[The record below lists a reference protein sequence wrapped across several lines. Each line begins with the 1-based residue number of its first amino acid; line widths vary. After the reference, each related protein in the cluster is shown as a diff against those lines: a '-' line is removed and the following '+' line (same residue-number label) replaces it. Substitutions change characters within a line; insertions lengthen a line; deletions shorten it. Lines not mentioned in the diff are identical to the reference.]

1 MDSVDQSALR
11 HACRMLLK
19 PIVSFLMK
27 CGMTYREF
35 IDLAKSSFVEVATD
49 EYGIK
54 GRPTNISR
62 VSILTGISR
71 KEVKRQRDLLEQPE
85 EHPGGRTTDAT
96 RVLSGWFQDP
106 DFLDADGEPLAL
118 CLSGQGATMTE
129 LCARYAGDIAATT
142 MAKELKRV
150 GAVEED
156 ADGRLLAK
164 RRYYMPTPF
173 DPQWI
178 MNAGSIFSDLGKNI
192 NHNLAADDDHPSRFL
207 GRATDDTIAESAI
220 PEFRK
225 FIEENGG
232 PFLELVDD
240 WLTKH
245 RVDDEAGKG
254 SVNDRR
260 VRLGLGMFLIQGEPL
275 QRRDKK

>member
-1 MDSVDQSALR
+1 
-11 HACRMLLK
+11 MLLK
-19 PIVSFLMK
+19 PIVSFLLK

-35 IDLAKSSFVEVATD
+35 SDVAKSAFVEVATD

-71 KEVKRQRDLLEQPE
+71 KEAKRQRELLEQPE
-85 EHPGGRTTDAT
+85 AHPGARTTDAT
-96 RVLSGWFQDP
+96 RVLSGWYQDP
-106 DFLDADGEPLAL
+106 DFVDGNGEPLPL
-118 CLSGQGATMTE
+118 TLSGGGMTMTE
-129 LCARYAGDIAATT
+129 LCARYGGDIAATT

-156 ADGRLLAK
+156 ADGRLFAK

-178 MNAGSIFSDLGKNI
+178 MNAGSIFADLGDNI
-192 NHNLAADDDHPSRFL
+192 NHNLVADEDNPSRFL

-220 PEFRK
+220 PEFSA

-245 RVDDEAGKG
+245 RADDDEGKG
-254 SVNDRR
+254 SANDRR
-260 VRLGLGMFLIQGEPL
+260 VRLGLGLFLIQGEPL
-275 QRRDKK
+275 QGRDKE